1 MSDTMEDIINQP
13 GDQRMTAWRLNRIE
27 DTLEKVSETL
37 GKLAVLEQ
45 RHIETREAIERSFSE
60 IKALNERMRAVELDM
75 PMLRH
80 VKNWIVS
87 GVVAVVGVVGM
98 AVWEAMKKV

>member
-1 MSDTMEDIINQP
+1 MEDIIKQP

-60 IKALNERMRAVELDM
+60 IKALNERMRVVELDM
-75 PMLRH
+75 PMLRQI
-80 VKNWIVS
+80 KNWIVS

-98 AVWEAMKKV
+98 AVWEVVKKV

>member
-1 MSDTMEDIINQP
+1 MSDTMEDIIKQP
-13 GDQRMTAWRLNRIE
+13 SDQRMTAWRLNRIE

-60 IKALNERMRAVELDM
+60 IKALNERMRVVELDM
-75 PMLRH
+75 PMLRQI
-80 VKNWIVS
+80 KNWIVS
-87 GVVAVVGVVGM
+87 GVVAVIGVVGM
-98 AVWEAMKKV
+98 AVWEVVKKV

>member
-1 MSDTMEDIINQP
+1 MEDIIKQP
-13 GDQRMTAWRLNRIE
+13 GDQRITAWRLNRIE
-27 DTLEKVSETL
+27 DTLERVSETL

-75 PMLRH
+75 PMLRQI
-80 VKNWIVS
+80 KNWIVS

-98 AVWEAMKKV
+98 AVWEVVKKV

>member
-1 MSDTMEDIINQP
+1 MEDIIKQP
-13 GDQRMTAWRLNRIE
+13 GDNRMTAWRLNRIE

-45 RHIETREAIERSFSE
+45 SHIETLEAIERSFSE
-60 IKALNERMRAVELDM
+60 IKALNERMRVVELDM
-75 PMLRH
+75 PMLRQI
-80 VKNWIVS
+80 KNWIVS

-98 AVWEAMKKV
+98 AVWEVVKKV

>member
-1 MSDTMEDIINQP
+1 MEDIIKQP

-45 RHIETREAIERSFSE
+45 RHLETREDIERSFSE

-75 PMLRH
+75 PMLRQI
-80 VKNWIVS
+80 KNWIVS

-98 AVWEAMKKV
+98 AVWEVVKKV

>member
-1 MSDTMEDIINQP
+1 MEDIIKQQ
-13 GDQRMTAWRLNRIE
+13 GDNRMTAWRLNRIE

-60 IKALNERMRAVELDM
+60 IKALNERMRVVELDM
-75 PMLRH
+75 PMLRQI
-80 VKNWIVS
+80 KNWIVS

-98 AVWEAMKKV
+98 AVWEVVKKV

>member
-1 MSDTMEDIINQP
+1 MSDTMEDIIKQP

-60 IKALNERMRAVELDM
+60 IKALNERMRVVELDM
-75 PMLRH
+75 PMLH
-80 VKNWIVS
+80 QIKNWIVS
-87 GVVAVVGVVGM
+87 GMVAVVGVVGM
-98 AVWEAMKKV
+98 AVWEVVKKV

>member
-1 MSDTMEDIINQP
+1 MEDIIKQP

-27 DTLEKVSETL
+27 DTLERVSETL

-75 PMLRH
+75 PMLRQI
-80 VKNWIVS
+80 KNWIVS

-98 AVWEAMKKV
+98 AVWEVVKKV

>member
-1 MSDTMEDIINQP
+1 MEDIIKQP

-75 PMLRH
+75 PMLRQI
-80 VKNWIVS
+80 KNWIVS

-98 AVWEAMKKV
+98 AVWEVVKKV

>member
-1 MSDTMEDIINQP
+1 MEDIIKQP

-27 DTLEKVSETL
+27 DTLERVSETL

-60 IKALNERMRAVELDM
+60 IKALNERMRVVELDM
-75 PMLRH
+75 PMLRQI
-80 VKNWIVS
+80 KNWIVS

-98 AVWEAMKKV
+98 AVWEVVKKV

>member
-1 MSDTMEDIINQP
+1 MEDIIKQP
-13 GDQRMTAWRLNRIE
+13 GDNRMTAWRLNRIE

-75 PMLRH
+75 PMLRQI
-80 VKNWIVS
+80 KNWIVS
-87 GVVAVVGVVGM
+87 GVVAAVGVVGM
-98 AVWEAMKKV
+98 AVWEVVKKA

>member
-1 MSDTMEDIINQP
+1 MEDIIKQP

-60 IKALNERMRAVELDM
+60 IKALNERMRVVELDM
-75 PMLRH
+75 PMLRQI
-80 VKNWIVS
+80 KNWIVS
-87 GVVAVVGVVGM
+87 GVVAVIGVVGM
-98 AVWEAMKKV
+98 AVWEVVKKV

>member
-1 MSDTMEDIINQP
+1 MEDIIKQP

-60 IKALNERMRAVELDM
+60 IKALNERMRVVELDM
-75 PMLRH
+75 PMLRQI
-80 VKNWIVS
+80 KNWIVS
-87 GVVAVVGVVGM
+87 GVVAVAGVVGM
-98 AVWEAMKKV
+98 AVWEVVKKV

>member
-1 MSDTMEDIINQP
+1 MEDIIKQP
-13 GDQRMTAWRLNRIE
+13 GDNRMTAWRLNRIE

-75 PMLRH
+75 PMLRQI
-80 VKNWIVS
+80 KNWIVS

-98 AVWEAMKKV
+98 AVWEVVKKV

>member
-1 MSDTMEDIINQP
+1 MEDIIKQP
-13 GDQRMTAWRLNRIE
+13 GDQRITAWRLNRIE

-75 PMLRH
+75 PMLRQI
-80 VKNWIVS
+80 KNWIVS

-98 AVWEAMKKV
+98 AVWEVVKKV

>member
-1 MSDTMEDIINQP
+1 MEDTIKQP
-13 GDQRMTAWRLNRIE
+13 GDQRITAWRLNRIE
-27 DTLEKVSETL
+27 DTLERVSETL

-60 IKALNERMRAVELDM
+60 IKALNERMRVVELDM
-75 PMLRH
+75 PMLRQI
-80 VKNWIVS
+80 KNWIVS

-98 AVWEAMKKV
+98 AVWEVVKKV

>member
-1 MSDTMEDIINQP
+1 MEDIIKQP
-13 GDQRMTAWRLNRIE
+13 GDQIMTAWRLNRIE

-45 RHIETREAIERSFSE
+45 RHIETRGAIERSFSE

-75 PMLRH
+75 PMLRQI
-80 VKNWIVS
+80 KNWIVS

-98 AVWEAMKKV
+98 AVWEEVVKKV

>member
-1 MSDTMEDIINQP
+1 MEDIIKQP

-45 RHIETREAIERSFSE
+45 RHLETREAIERSFSE

-75 PMLRH
+75 PMLRQI
-80 VKNWIVS
+80 KNWIVS

-98 AVWEAMKKV
+98 AVWEVVKKV